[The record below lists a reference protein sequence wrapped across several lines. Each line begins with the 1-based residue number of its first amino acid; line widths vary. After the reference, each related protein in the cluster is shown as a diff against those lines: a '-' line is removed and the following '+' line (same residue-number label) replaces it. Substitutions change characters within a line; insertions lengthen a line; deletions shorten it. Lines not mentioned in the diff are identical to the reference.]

1 MAVAAHFRGLCK
13 RLLSGRRAT
22 SLVTAQDSEWD
33 EADPDDEGRTTPTP
47 NRSGPKHVDLD

>member
-1 MAVAAHFRGLCK
+1 VAVAAHFRGLCK